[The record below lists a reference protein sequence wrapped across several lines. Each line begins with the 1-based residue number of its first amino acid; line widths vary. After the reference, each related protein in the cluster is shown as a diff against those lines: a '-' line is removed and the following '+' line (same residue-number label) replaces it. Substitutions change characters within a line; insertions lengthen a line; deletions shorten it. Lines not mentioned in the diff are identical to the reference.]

1 MTMTLYDY
9 FKKASGRLPEE
20 AHRVLNT
27 LLNAG
32 KMNKED
38 LSLMSTTK
46 RAVLDHVLFQ
56 LYALGLVDISS
67 EGKSKMCEITKLGEQ
82 YLDIVADTDEAM

>member
-1 MTMTLYDY
+1 MTLQEY
-9 FKKASGRLPEE
+9 FKQAANRLPEE

-27 LLNAG
+27 LLNEG
-32 KMNKED
+32 KMNKEE

-67 EGKSKMCEITKLGEQ
+67 EGKSKMCEITKLGEE
-82 YLDIVADTDEAM
+82 YLNIVEEEAI

>member
-1 MTMTLYDY
+1 MSITLYDY
-9 FKKASGRLPEE
+9 FKQAAHRLPDE

-27 LLNAG
+27 LLTAG

-46 RAVLDHVLFQ
+46 RAVLDHILFQ
-56 LYALGLVDISS
+56 LYALGLVGIST
-67 EGKSKMCEITKLGEQ
+67 EGKSKMCDITSLGKD
-82 YLDIVADTDEAM
+82 YLGIIKEKAV

>member
-1 MTMTLYDY
+1 MYIMTLQEY
-9 FKKASGRLPEE
+9 FKQAANRLPEE

-27 LLNAG
+27 LLNEG
-32 KMNKED
+32 KMNKEE

-67 EGKSKMCEITKLGEQ
+67 EGKSKMCEITKLGEE
-82 YLDIVADTDEAM
+82 YLNIVEEEAI

>member
-1 MTMTLYDY
+1 MPD
-9 FKKASGRLPEE
+9 E

-27 LLNAG
+27 LLDAG
-32 KMNKED
+32 KMNKEE

-56 LYALGLVDISS
+56 LYALGLVEISS
-67 EGKSKMCEITKLGEQ
+67 EGKSKMCEITKLGEE
-82 YLDIVADTDEAM
+82 YLDIVAEEKAI

>member
-1 MTMTLYDY
+1 MTLHDY
-9 FKKASGRLPEE
+9 FKQASNRLPEE
-20 AHRVLNT
+20 AQRVLNT

-32 KMNKED
+32 KMNKEE

-56 LYALGLVDISS
+56 LYALGLVEISS
-67 EGKSKMCEITKLGEQ
+67 EGKSKMCEITSLGEE
-82 YLDIVADTDEAM
+82 YLNIVKEKAV